1 VIRHLSTISL
11 LVLGMW
17 TVLAVCAEHAPASMP
32 PSQPVPAT
40 LFALHIHHAATTT
53 PWPEVPFA
61 EWRLWD
67 AYVAWPN
74 LEPHRGQWHFEM
86 LDRYVNLAE
95 QDRVTILLPL
105 GLSPTW
111 ASARPGEKS
120 TYQPGNAAEPQDI
133 EDWRNYVRTV
143 ANRYKGRIHEYEIWN
158 EPNQKGFWTGN
169 ITEMVKLTREAA
181 GIIREIDPHAT
192 VVSPSATTEN
202 GVGWLSEFLRQGGG
216 QWVDVIG
223 YHFYVMPQSPEAV
236 VPLIQ
241 KVRRIMED
249 NAVDHKPLWNT
260 EIGWAF
266 PKPFPSQDLAAAYVV
281 RTYVLNWAG
290 GVQRLYWYAW
300 DNHNWVTIQLT
311 EASSKTLT
319 PAGRAYQT
327 AEEWLVGATLK
338 QCDEDQSHT
347 WICELDREGAPER
360 LVWNT
365 DHTPEFAVPA
375 DWHARYT
382 TSIEGESQALSKS
395 SFMLGQAPVLFSPT
409 EPKIALKTS
418 R

>member
-1 VIRHLSTISL
+1 
-11 LVLGMW
+11 
-17 TVLAVCAEHAPASMP
+17 
-32 PSQPVPAT
+32 
-40 LFALHIHHAATTT
+40 
-53 PWPEVPFA
+53 
-61 EWRLWD
+61 
-67 AYVAWPN
+67 
-74 LEPHRGQWHFEM
+74 
-86 LDRYVNLAE
+86 
-95 QDRVTILLPL
+95 
-105 GLSPTW
+105 
-111 ASARPGEKS
+111 
-120 TYQPGNAAEPQDI
+120 
-133 EDWRNYVRTV
+133 
-143 ANRYKGRIHEYEIWN
+143 
-158 EPNQKGFWTGN
+158 
-169 ITEMVKLTREAA
+169 
-181 GIIREIDPHAT
+181 
-192 VVSPSATTEN
+192 
-202 GVGWLSEFLRQGGG
+202 
-216 QWVDVIG
+216 
-223 YHFYVMPQSPEAV
+223 
-236 VPLIQ
+236 
-241 KVRRIMED
+241 MED

-375 DWHARYT
+375 DWHARYA